1 MNKQEYLSRLRQRLS
16 GLPQSD
22 LDERVAFY
30 SEMIDD
36 RMEDGLSEEDAVAEI
51 GPVDEVVSQ
60 IAAETPLST
69 LVKQRIKPK
78 HRLQAWEIMLLILGF
93 PLWFSLLI
101 AAFAVL
107 FSVYI
112 VIWAVIISLWAAEA
126 SIAVSSLG
134 GLLAG
139 ILALCRGDAAQ
150 GWMMIGAG
158 IAFAGL
164 SVFLSLGC
172 KALTRSALLLT
183 KKIARW
189 IKSLLLKKED
199 AK

>member
-22 LDERVAFY
+22 MDERVAFY

-36 RMEDGLSEEDAVAEI
+36 RMEDGLSEEDAVAEV
-51 GPVDEVVSQ
+51 GSVDEVVSQ
-60 IAAETPLST
+60 IVAETPLST

-112 VIWAVIISLWAAEA
+112 VIWAVIISLWAVD
-126 SIAVSSLG
+126 VSFAAASLG
-134 GLLAG
+134 GLITGFMMLCRDDAVQGWLMLGAAIVLAG
-139 ILALCRGDAAQ
+139 L
-150 GWMMIGAG
+150 
-158 IAFAGL
+158 
-164 SVFLSLGC
+164 FLFLLLGC
-172 KALTRSALLLT
+172 KAVTHVALALTR
-183 KKIARW
+183 KIALW
-189 IKSLLLKKED
+189 VKSLFFKKED
-199 AK
+199 VE

>member
-22 LDERVAFY
+22 MDERVAFY

-51 GPVDEVVSQ
+51 GSVDEVVSQ
-60 IAAETPLST
+60 IVAETPLST

-112 VIWAVIISLWAAEA
+112 VIWAVIISLWAVD
-126 SIAVSSLG
+126 VSFAAASLG
-134 GLLAG
+134 GLITGFMMLCRDDAVQGWLMLGAAIVLAG
-139 ILALCRGDAAQ
+139 L
-150 GWMMIGAG
+150 
-158 IAFAGL
+158 
-164 SVFLSLGC
+164 FLFLLLGC
-172 KALTRSALLLT
+172 KSVTHVALALSR
-183 KKIARW
+183 KIALW
-189 IKSLLLKKED
+189 VKSLFFKKED
-199 AK
+199 VE